1 MAHHPL
7 PLRVRIAV
15 FALCAGAAASPVA
28 FAQHEEHDTP
38 QTAEASPPAAAAPPA
53 PAPVPLYSGL
63 GSAHFAVTTYKP
75 DAQRYFDQGL
85 RWMHAFNL
93 EEAEA
98 SFREASRLDPS
109 CVMCTWGTAFALGPH
124 INLPA
129 LPDRTV
135 AAAKAIAEAQRLAAA
150 GPRATTDLERALV
163 DAMAK
168 RYSDPAPATP
178 VAQSALDTGYAEAM
192 RAVAKRFPKDVEVRF
207 LLAESLMDLHPWDL
221 YDATSGAPRAWT
233 AEIVDTIEAGLELD
247 GKHPGLNHLHIH
259 ALEASPHPER
269 AAASADSL
277 RQAMPDAGHMV
288 HMPGHIYQ
296 RLGRYAD
303 TALANERAVAVDGGY
318 LPMASPNVAFY
329 RMIYVPHNYDFLAA
343 ATAMQGRSAATL
355 LAARSVHA
363 ALDREMLK
371 QMPGFDFLLGR
382 LQWTLLRFGRYTDV
396 LAEPAPPD
404 EFAFAK
410 AAAHAARGLA
420 LLGLHRNDE
429 AAQEAVQMD
438 AAAQGIAD
446 GTTEG
451 FNDAKVLLSIP
462 RQLLLGQLAIARGDV
477 DEGVRLLDAA
487 VAAEDG
493 LRYDEPSDWHFP
505 ARHLAGAALLCLGR
519 NAEAEALFR
528 ADLVRNPE
536 NGWALTGLQAA
547 LARQGNKAEAAAV
560 SARLQKAWADAD
572 LGLDRLVAPHRW
584 LLRRRA
590 ESATGAVARRRRTPL
605 SARSAH
611 DPSVPPA
618 RASQLARPAS
628 SGRAAILL
636 L

>member
-7 PLRVRIAV
+7 PLRVRIAA
-15 FALCAGAAASPVA
+15 FALCVGAAASPA
-28 FAQHEEHDTP
+28 LFAQHEEHGTP
-38 QTAEASPPAAAAPPA
+38 QATDSSAPPA
-53 PAPVPLYSGL
+53 PSAPATDAAPVPLYDGL
-63 GSAHFAVTTYKP
+63 GVAAFAIHTYKLG
-75 DAQRYFDQGL
+75 AQHYFDQGL

-98 SFREASRLDPS
+98 SFRAASRLDPS
-109 CVMCTWGTAFALGPH
+109 CAMCAWGTAFALGPH

-135 AAAKAIAEAQRLAAA
+135 AAAKAIAEAQHLAAA
-150 GPRATTDLERALV
+150 GPDAAGNLERALI

-178 VAQSALDTGYAEAM
+178 EAQAALDNGYAEAM
-192 RAVAKRFPKDVEVRF
+192 RAVAKRYPKVAEVRF

-221 YDATSGAPRAWT
+221 YDATTGEPRAWT
-233 AEIVDTIEAGLELD
+233 GEIVDTIEAGLQLD
-247 GKHPGLNHLHIH
+247 PRHPGLHHLHIH
-259 ALEASPHPER
+259 AVEASPHPER
-269 AAASADSL
+269 AEASADFL
-277 RQAMPDAGHMV
+277 RRAMPAAGHMV

-363 ALDREMLK
+363 ALDPEMLK
-371 QMPGFDFLLGR
+371 QMPGYDFLLGR
-382 LQWTLLRFGRYTDV
+382 LQWTLLRFGRYADV
-396 LAEPAPPD
+396 LAEPAPPGD
-404 EFAFAK
+404 FAFAT

-420 LLGLHRNDE
+420 LVSLHRNDE

-438 AAAQGIAD
+438 AAALQLAPGA
-446 GTTEG
+446 TEG

-462 RQLLLGQLAIARGDV
+462 RQLLLGQLAIARGDL

-505 ARHLAGAALLCLGR
+505 ARHLVGAALLCLGR
-519 NAEAEALFR
+519 NADAEALFR

-547 LARQGNKAEAAAV
+547 LARQGKKAEAAGV

-572 LGLDRLVAPHRW
+572 LGLDRLVAPPPMV
-584 LLRRRA
+584 
-590 ESATGAVARRRRTPL
+590 AT
-605 SARSAH
+605 
-611 DPSVPPA
+611 PA
-618 RASQLARPAS
+618 R
-628 SGRAAILL
+628 
-636 L
+636 